1 MRSVI
6 GVMLWAGAL
15 LAQPAFEVASVK
27 GGRDPLREFDRGENV
42 EAHPGTLS
50 MRSVR
55 LLTAICWAYDA
66 QEFQVEGPDWISSER
81 YDIMAKA
88 GEPAPVERLRAMLQT
103 LLADRLQM
111 KVHRQ
116 TKEMEGLVITV
127 GKNGHKLKE
136 AKEPGDIEM
145 AKMGAASHGGTVS
158 DLLAILTRESR
169 MPVIDQTGITGHYDF
184 ALDLAPYVTPD
195 TNKNTDLPNVVAA
208 AFRDQLGLKVESRK
222 VPVEMVVVDRAEKR
236 PPEN

>member
-1 MRSVI
+1 
-6 GVMLWAGAL
+6 
-15 LAQPAFEVASVK
+15 
-27 GGRDPLREFDRGENV
+27 
-42 EAHPGTLS
+42 
-50 MRSVR
+50 
-55 LLTAICWAYDA
+55 
-66 QEFQVEGPDWISSER
+66 
-81 YDIMAKA
+81 
-88 GEPAPVERLRAMLQT
+88 
-103 LLADRLQM
+103 
-111 KVHRQ
+111 
-116 TKEMEGLVITV
+116 MEGLVITV

-136 AKEPGDIEM
+136 AKEPGDIGM
-145 AKMGAASHGGTVS
+145 AKMGAASHGGTLS

-169 MPVIDQTGITGHYDF
+169 MPVIDQTGLAGHYDF